1 MGDHMCEKWNEINE
15 IDVYSQEYMWRLMD
29 FQSWYRE
36 VMDHST
42 INLANSKYDYSLL
55 NLKYVLCNIV
65 ENTWKQAFSR
75 LVSPGGALH
84 CVKDD
89 CRVETGEGGIDPF
102 LTEEAIRDSVIPAIR
117 DRLQETVD
125 NDQRTRGRRVSLDWT
140 WDQNK
145 KSLDINVHVTD
156 DVAPIRAT
164 AGASINSEGE
174 HMHALVTQELI
185 QALNKVVFRRTAQAF
200 YRSRE
205 SRDRRT
211 AKADK
216 HGRML
221 FQAAFS
227 ILAASGITRTNGG
240 DLYSNV
246 DELRDDETLPNTLQG
261 MTRLVREELR
271 WIRKSRRGTRT
282 TVRKKPAVLPSI
294 ARRFISALEY
304 GDRFKGD
311 LWLLG
316 EFTKAA
322 GLLHDRGCA
331 PALKEL
337 DKETA
342 ARIARIMGD
351 DFAYDKMRAADL
363 ITGGS
368 STRAVA
374 LAAAEG
380 LLPSQDTMGYDDYF
394 TLLLPA
400 LLASML
406 DREGESKGMR
416 LVVDAM
422 LDYAGPLNQA
432 LSSQTAPLPPTAPI
446 ITMGNQELLGPVV
459 AAKALFDR
467 VLPGDMR
474 SVTTMGDIAY
484 NSVYCYLCYFTDK
497 ELRRF
502 NEHDLNKT
510 AMLAVAS
517 AILNHA
523 DEQDEEADV
532 ETKEPEVDRLSGKR
546 LIVRLVGGRVEV
558 KEALEDG
565 CLFTAPAE

>member
-1 MGDHMCEKWNEINE
+1 MGDHMGQRNE
-15 IDVYSQEYMWRLMD
+15 IDMYSREYTWRLMA

-42 INLANSKYDYSLL
+42 ITLMNSEYDYSLL
-55 NLKYVLCNIV
+55 NVKYVLCNIV
-65 ENTWKQAFSR
+65 ENTWKHVFLR
-75 LVSPGGALH
+75 LVSPGGLLYK
-84 CVKDD
+84 VEDD
-89 CRVETGEGGIDPF
+89 YHLIEKIDRGLLF
-102 LTEEAIRDSVIPAIR
+102 TEEEAIRDSIIPAIHSC
-117 DRLQETVD
+117 LQETVD
-125 NDQRTRGRRVSLDWT
+125 NSQRTRGRRVSLEWA
-140 WDQNK
+140 WKQEE
-145 KSLDINVHVTD
+145 KSLDIHVHVTD
-156 DVAPIRAT
+156 DVAPLLAA
-164 AGASINSEGE
+164 AGASVNSEGE
-174 HMHALVTQELI
+174 HMHALVTQKLV
-185 QALNKVVFRRTAQAF
+185 QVLNKTVFLGTARAF

-205 SRDRRT
+205 PHDRRT
-211 AKADK
+211 MNGGKR
-216 HGRML
+216 GRTV

-227 ILAASGITRTNGG
+227 ILAASGITRTSSS
-240 DLYSNV
+240 DLYSDV
-246 DELRDDETLPNTLQG
+246 DELRDDDTLPDTLQG

-271 WIRKSRRGTRT
+271 WVRKSHRGTRA
-282 TVRKKPAVLPSI
+282 TVRKKPTVLPSI

-316 EFTKAA
+316 EFTQAA

-342 ARIARIMGD
+342 ARIARIMGA
-351 DFAYDKMRAADL
+351 DFDYDKMRAADL

-374 LAAAEG
+374 LAAVEG
-380 LLPSQDTMGYDDYF
+380 LLPTQDTMRYDDYF

-406 DREGESKGMR
+406 DREGESKGTRM
-416 LVVDAM
+416 VVDAM
-422 LDYAGPLNQA
+422 LDYSGPLNQA
-432 LSSQTAPLPPTAPI
+432 LSSQTVPLPPTAPI
-446 ITMGNQELLGPVV
+446 ITVGDQELLGPVV

-467 VLPGDMR
+467 VLLGDMR

-484 NSVYCYLCYFTDK
+484 YSVYSYLCYFTNKD
-497 ELRRF
+497 LRGF

-523 DEQDEEADV
+523 DDQYEGADV
-532 ETKEPEVDRLSGKR
+532 ETKEPEGAKLSGKR
-546 LIVRLVGGRVEV
+546 LIVRLVGGRVDV
-558 KEALEDG
+558 KEALEEG
-565 CLFTAPAE
+565 QLATAPVE

>member
-1 MGDHMCEKWNEINE
+1 MGDHTGEQQNEIG
-15 IDVYSQEYMWRLMD
+15 VYSQEYMWRLMAFD
-29 FQSWYRE
+29 SWYRE
-36 VMDHST
+36 VMDRSIVT
-42 INLANSKYDYSLL
+42 LSNSKYDYSLL
-55 NLKYVLCNIV
+55 NVQDVVRGIV
-65 ENTWKQAFSR
+65 ERTRRRVFLR
-75 LVSPGGALH
+75 LVSPGGALYE
-84 CVKDD
+84 VKDD
-89 CRVETGEGGIDPF
+89 YRVRTKIGMGLLF
-102 LTEEAIRDSVIPAIR
+102 TEEAIRDSIIPAIR

-125 NDQRTRGRRVSLDWT
+125 NSPRTKGRRISLEWT
-140 WDQNK
+140 WKQEE
-145 KSLDINVHVTD
+145 KSLDIHVHVTD
-156 DVAPIRAT
+156 DVSPILAT
-164 AGASINSEGE
+164 AGASIISESE
-174 HMHALVTQELI
+174 HTHALVTQELI
-185 QALNKVVFRRTAQAF
+185 QAMNKAVFFRTAQAF

-205 SRDRRT
+205 PRDRST

-221 FQAAFS
+221 FQAAFA
-227 ILAASGITRTNGG
+227 ILAASGITRTSGG
-240 DLYSNV
+240 DLYSDV
-246 DELRDDETLPNTLQG
+246 DELQDDDALPDTLQG
-261 MTRLVREELR
+261 MLRVVREEAR
-271 WIRKSRRGTRT
+271 WIRKSRRGTRA
-282 TVRKKPAVLPSI
+282 TVRKKPPVLPSI
-294 ARRFISALEY
+294 TRRFIFALER

-374 LAAAEG
+374 LAAVEG
-380 LLPSQDTMGYDDYF
+380 LLPTQDTMLYDDYF

-400 LLASML
+400 FLASML

-422 LDYAGPLNQA
+422 RDYTGPLTQA

-446 ITMGNQELLGPVV
+446 ITVGDRELLGPVI

-467 VLPGDMR
+467 VLLGDMR

-484 NSVYCYLCYFTDK
+484 NCVYYYLCYFTDK

-502 NEHDLNKT
+502 NENDLNKT
-510 AMLAVAS
+510 AMRAVAS
-517 AILNHA
+517 ALLNHA
-523 DEQDEEADV
+523 DDQDEGAET
-532 ETKEPEVDRLSGKR
+532 ETKEHEVARLSGKR

-565 CLFTAPAE
+565 QLVTAPVE

>member
-1 MGDHMCEKWNEINE
+1 MGDHMGQRNE
-15 IDVYSQEYMWRLMD
+15 IDVYSREYTWRLMA

-36 VMDHST
+36 MMDHST
-42 INLANSKYDYSLL
+42 ITLMNSEYDYSLL
-55 NLKYVLCNIV
+55 DVKYVLCNIV
-65 ENTWKQAFSR
+65 ENTWKHVFWR
-75 LVSPGGALH
+75 LVAPSGFLYK
-84 CVKDD
+84 VEDD
-89 CRVETGEGGIDPF
+89 YRVSEKIDRGLF
-102 LTEEAIRDSVIPAIR
+102 FTEEEAIRDSIIPAIHS
-117 DRLQETVD
+117 RLQETVD
-125 NDQRTRGRRVSLDWT
+125 NSQRTRGRRVSLEWA
-140 WDQNK
+140 WKQEE
-145 KSLDINVHVTD
+145 KSLDIHVHVTD
-156 DVAPIRAT
+156 DVAPLLAA
-164 AGASINSEGE
+164 AGASVNSEGE
-174 HMHALVTQELI
+174 HMHALVTQKLV
-185 QALNKVVFRRTAQAF
+185 QVLNKTVFLGTARAF

-205 SRDRRT
+205 PRDRRT
-211 AKADK
+211 MNGGKR
-216 HGRML
+216 GRMV

-227 ILAASGITRTNGG
+227 ILAASGITRTSGG
-240 DLYSNV
+240 DLYSDV
-246 DELRDDETLPNTLQG
+246 DELRDDDTLPDTLQG

-271 WIRKSRRGTRT
+271 WVRKSRRGTRA
-282 TVRKKPAVLPSI
+282 TVRKKPSALPSI

-316 EFTKAA
+316 EFTEAA

-342 ARIARIMGD
+342 ARIARIMGA
-351 DFAYDKMRAADL
+351 DFDYDKMRAADL

-374 LAAAEG
+374 LAAVEG
-380 LLPSQDTMGYDDYF
+380 LLPTQDTMGYDDYF
-394 TLLLPA
+394 TLLLSA

-406 DREGESKGMR
+406 DREGESNGMR
-416 LVVDAM
+416 TVVDAM
-422 LDYAGPLNQA
+422 LNYSGSLNQA
-432 LSSQTAPLPPTAPI
+432 LSSQTIPLPPTAPI
-446 ITMGNQELLGPVV
+446 ITVGDQELLGPVV

-467 VLPGDMR
+467 VLLGDMR

-484 NSVYCYLCYFTDK
+484 HSVYYYLCLCCFTDK

-523 DEQDEEADV
+523 DEQYEGADV
-532 ETKEPEVDRLSGKR
+532 ETKEPEGAKLSGKR

-558 KEALEDG
+558 KEALEEG
-565 CLFTAPAE
+565 QLVTASAE